1 MWMRGKAVIGV
12 GLFLV
17 VILFIL
23 FSCLSK
29 TETINTTATGR
40 LYDMS
45 KEGIEV
51 PCNISVEGEYY
62 TSALQEDAFSGKV
75 LVEADQLEFKTKIVK
90 LKFSDGIAVP
100 VTEDEL
106 GYQYTSRIHSII
118 KHRKSS
124 EFVVVLYNKYEVVDG
139 KLIASINETNPLF
152 ICIGK
157 ISKEDALN
165 LIFSY
170 FR

>member
-1 MWMRGKAVIGV
+1 MIQKEKLILLRKEKRLTQMQVAEEIKVSRQAVSGWET
-12 GLFLV
+12 GTV
-17 VILFIL
+17 VPSIENLKSLSILY
-23 FSCLSK
+23 
-29 TETINTTATGR
+29 G
-40 LYDMS
+40 
-45 KEGIEV
+45 
-51 PCNISVEGEYY
+51 
-62 TSALQEDAFSGKV
+62 
-75 LVEADQLEFKTKIVK
+75 
-90 LKFSDGIAVP
+90 VP
-100 VTEDEL
+100 VDH
-106 GYQYTSRIHSII
+106 TSRIHSII

>member
-1 MWMRGKAVIGV
+1 
-12 GLFLV
+12 
-17 VILFIL
+17 
-23 FSCLSK
+23 
-29 TETINTTATGR
+29 
-40 LYDMS
+40 MS

>member
-1 MWMRGKAVIGV
+1 MIQKEKLILLRKEKRLTQMQVAEEIKVSRQAVSGWET
-12 GLFLV
+12 GTV
-17 VILFIL
+17 VPSIENLKSLSILY
-23 FSCLSK
+23 
-29 TETINTTATGR
+29 G
-40 LYDMS
+40 
-45 KEGIEV
+45 
-51 PCNISVEGEYY
+51 
-62 TSALQEDAFSGKV
+62 
-75 LVEADQLEFKTKIVK
+75 
-90 LKFSDGIAVP
+90 VP
-100 VTEDEL
+100 VDHLLNEEINEENE
-106 GYQYTSRIHSII
+106 RISGGITNKNEQKVHLHKEKKRK